1 MLGELSLVYVG
12 MPRNSARLVALLLN
26 RQIMREDGAKTMS
39 KGVTGEIRGPG
50 DTTGT
55 TSRDVTSMT
64 TNDATCDGDER
75 QDAIIVQSSA
85 SMNGALPSSQL
96 CIIGRAVSKQNHREY
111 LRPRVR

>member
-1 MLGELSLVYVG
+1 
-12 MPRNSARLVALLLN
+12 
-26 RQIMREDGAKTMS
+26 
-39 KGVTGEIRGPG
+39 
-50 DTTGT
+50 
-55 TSRDVTSMT
+55 MT
-64 TNDATCDGDER
+64 ATCDGDER

>member
-50 DTTGT
+50 DTTET

-64 TNDATCDGDER
+64 TNDG
-75 QDAIIVQSSA
+75 
-85 SMNGALPSSQL
+85 
-96 CIIGRAVSKQNHREY
+96 H
-111 LRPRVR
+111 VRR

>member
-1 MLGELSLVYVG
+1 MLRFRKSIGERGNNKGPARPTSGGYAARRCPMLGELSLVYVG

-50 DTTGT
+50 DTTET

-64 TNDATCDGDER
+64 TNDG
-75 QDAIIVQSSA
+75 
-85 SMNGALPSSQL
+85 
-96 CIIGRAVSKQNHREY
+96 H
-111 LRPRVR
+111 VRR